1 MVATGIESREENGAA
16 GQEVAQIPRSAG
28 IASRGIRTSRDAA
41 NFLSALVSD
50 VASEAM
56 KPKVASVCVNGIGK
70 LLKVVEM
77 QHKYGTPDGQGQ
89 VLQLANPDVADLD
102 KARRRAELE
111 RELALLAD

>member
-1 MVATGIESREENGAA
+1 MVTAEHETPATSSQAH
-16 GQEVAQIPRSAG
+16 QEVAQVPRSIG

-50 VASEAM
+50 VASETM

-77 QHKYGTPDGQGQ
+77 QQKYGTPDGQGH
-89 VLQLANPDVADLD
+89 VLELADPDVGVDN
-102 KARRRAELE
+102 KSKRRAELE
-111 RELALLAD
+111 RELALLS